1 MVWKHKEQNRLC
13 WEYYR
18 SFFIADRHFSLDRCY
33 LFINVKTVF
42 RISKMRTFIQIGGV
56 LWVICFIFHVLF
68 WRLFDW
74 KNDLESVNKVN
85 KGIIQVLNLCLM
97 LCFLI
102 FAYISLV
109 QTDELLSSSLGKSL
123 IAGMALFGGF
133 RVAEQF
139 IFFDLRLF
147 RSKVVLFGA
156 LLIGIVYTIPLFI

>member
-1 MVWKHKEQNRLC
+1 
-13 WEYYR
+13 
-18 SFFIADRHFSLDRCY
+18 
-33 LFINVKTVF
+33 
-42 RISKMRTFIQIGGV
+42 MRTLIQTGGV
-56 LWVICFIFHVLF
+56 LWVICFIFHIFF

-74 KNDLESVNKVN
+74 KGDLDSVKKVN

-123 IAGMALFGGF
+123 IAGMALFGFF
-133 RVAEQF
+133 RVVEQF

-147 RSKVVLFGA
+147 RSRIVLFGA
-156 LLIGIVYTIPLFI
+156 LLIGIVYTIPLFGLR